1 MERKT
6 TQRIIGSLVVTALI
20 IISLPLLFGG
30 SSSETTAQT
39 AEAKSP
45 PFPSTDVQPNAT
57 GVASS
62 TQANDPNSVT
72 ISPSLANSINGADPA
87 NQTIEKVPAD
97 KPVAQTTIPALP
109 ETQPATSTAAETQ
122 QHASAADQQSATP
135 KADPVVSNNTT
146 AAPAAKLEEGQ
157 LPTATEEAPAK
168 PKKVSLKKEKHNN
181 LAMQHHDITKLKGAA
196 WAVQLGSFKNKSNAI
211 RLANDLRAKGY
222 KAFTQMRG
230 NSMRVYVGP
239 EFKQALASSLAN
251 KIQEKMNMQGIIVPY
266 QPLDI

>member
-62 TQANDPNSVT
+62 TQANDPNSIT

-97 KPVAQTTIPALP
+97 KPVAQTTIALP
-109 ETQPATSTAAETQ
+109 ETQPTAA
-122 QHASAADQQSATP
+122 ATP
-135 KADPVVSNNTT
+135 ADANAANQQPATKADPVVSNNTT
-146 AAPAAKLEEGQ
+146 TEPAAKLEEGQ
-157 LPTATEEAPAK
+157 LPTATEEVPAK
-168 PKKVSLKKEKHNN
+168 PKKVSLKKEKHKTVA
-181 LAMQHHDITKLKGAA
+181 LQHHDITKLKGAA
-196 WAVQLGSFKNKSNAI
+196 WAVQLGSFKNKANAI

-251 KIQEKMNMQGIIVPY
+251 KIQQNMNMQGIIVPY